1 MTPSMAHMYMN
12 RRVFIRV
19 EKENK
24 TKVLIYLWHN
34 FKMYIIIL
42 YSPKLNT
49 SLLVPFRLILPLY
62 KPYNPLGFILAL
74 AGVLIGLETIRLPCD
89 EATLLALVAVAIVV
103 LFILFPAARRL
114 AFNSLAFEN
123 IGKLF

>member
-1 MTPSMAHMYMN
+1 MTTSMAHMYMN
-12 RRVFIRV
+12 WRVLIGV

-34 FKMYIIIL
+34 FKMYVTIL

-62 KPYNPLGFILAL
+62 KPYKPLGFILAL
-74 AGVLIGLETIRLPCD
+74 VEALVGLETARLPCD

-103 LFILFPAARRL
+103 
-114 AFNSLAFEN
+114 
-123 IGKLF
+123 KY